1 MHNYTT
7 TRMTNSITITIVSLL
22 LLFANPSFSQNSD
35 KHLMSRKEL
44 ATIIDELVQFMPD
57 EEWPSLFSEA
67 YAGMDRK
74 YILPNGETIY
84 LVLTDHGAS
93 TPWFKVFIRT
103 TENELIHAQLAYPKI
118 ITHGKVIEVI
128 DEVPHAQFNLATG
141 TLSSWM
147 YWRAGDNSESA
158 KWKYDRDQN
167 DRFLLTRFDYD
178 HVNDGKVEYKGILTY
193 E

>member
-1 MHNYTT
+1 MHNYTI
-7 TRMTNSITITIVSLL
+7 TRMTKSITITIVSLL
-22 LLFANPSFSQNSD
+22 LLFANPSYSQDSD

-74 YILPNGETIY
+74 YDLSNGETVY
-84 LVLTDHGAS
+84 LILTDHGAS

-103 TENELIHAQLAYPKI
+103 TGNELIHAQLAYTKI
-118 ITHGKVIEVI
+118 TNNSTGIEVI
-128 DEVPHAQFNLATG
+128 DEVPHAQFDLTTG

-158 KWKYDRDQN
+158 TWTYDRDLS
-167 DRFLLTRFDYD
+167 DRFLLTKFDYD
-178 HVNDGKVEYKGILTY
+178 HENDGKVEYEGKLTY
-193 E
+193 D

>member
-1 MHNYTT
+1 MI
-7 TRMTNSITITIVSLL
+7 NSITIIIISLL
-22 LLFANPSFSQNSD
+22 LLFANPSFSQDSD
-35 KHLMSRKEL
+35 EHLMSHKEL

-57 EEWPSLFSEA
+57 EEWPSLLSEA

-74 YILPNGETIY
+74 YILPNGETVY
-84 LVLTDHGAS
+84 LILTDHGAK

-118 ITHGKVIEVI
+118 TNDSKGFEVI
-128 DEVPHAQFNLATG
+128 DEVPHAQFDLTTG
-141 TLSSWM
+141 IISSWI

-158 KWKYDRDQN
+158 KWTYDRHQSN
-167 DRFLLTRFDYD
+167 RFLLTGFDYD
-178 HVNDGKVEYKGILTY
+178 HLNDGSVLYTKTLTL

>member
-1 MHNYTT
+1 MI
-7 TRMTNSITITIVSLL
+7 NSITIIFISLL
-22 LLFANPSFSQNSD
+22 LVYANPSFSQDSD
-35 KHLMSRKEL
+35 EHLMSRKEL
-44 ATIIDELVQFMPD
+44 ATVIDELVQLMPY

-74 YILPNGETIY
+74 YILPNGETVY
-84 LVLTDHGAS
+84 LILTDHGAK

-118 ITHGKVIEVI
+118 TNHSKGIEVI
-128 DEVPHAQFNLATG
+128 DEVPHAQFNFTTG

-158 KWKYDRDQN
+158 TWKYNEYQS
-167 DRFLLTRFDYD
+167 DRFLLTKFDYD
-178 HVNDGKVEYKGILTY
+178 HENDGKVEYKGMFTY
-193 E
+193 D